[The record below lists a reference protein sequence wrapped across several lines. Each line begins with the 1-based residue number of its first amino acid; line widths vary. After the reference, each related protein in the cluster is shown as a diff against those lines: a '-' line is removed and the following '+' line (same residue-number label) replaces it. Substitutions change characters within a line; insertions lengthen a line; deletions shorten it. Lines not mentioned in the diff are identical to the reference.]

1 MFRGDGKQETVSG
14 AYNHVLKY
22 MGLFGGVQGI
32 TVLLSMVRNKFVSV
46 LLGREGLGL
55 IDMYNKAMDLL
66 SNSTTLGLSLTAVR
80 RLSELYEAGDEA
92 RLREQVRVVRSWSVL
107 TALLGFM
114 ACLLFAPLLSRRLMH
129 DPSYTVSMMLLS
141 PLVAMLAITGAEL
154 AILKAVRQMKAL
166 ATATTIGA
174 VTTLLITVPLYYL
187 FGMKGIVPAL
197 LASTLAVL
205 LLNLHFSLKQF
216 PWRANPFSLFT
227 IRQGIDMLKL
237 GLSFVLA
244 GIIMAAAEAT
254 VRAFIV
260 EGGGLA
266 DEGLYTAGFMLTVSY
281 ARIVMVSMD
290 NDYYPRLSACVN
302 DIKRRNSLINNQLEV
317 CLLLIAP
324 FLVLFVLCLPF
335 LVRLL
340 FTADFMTA
348 IPMIMGAVFSMFFK
362 AITTPVAYIPLA
374 RGDSVTYFVVELLY
388 YIVFVVL
395 LEFGYTHWGLLGAGV
410 ALTASNLFD
419 LLMIA
424 GIYHV
429 KYHFRFSTRAI
440 RVGLGQGLLLAAGLY
455 FALQDNLWFKYGAGI
470 PVFCVSAW
478 WSLHLLL
485 RETTFVSAI
494 KARFSRFGKST

>member
-1 MFRGDGKQETVSG
+1 M
-14 AYNHVLKY
+14 
-22 MGLFGGVQGI
+22 
-32 TVLLSMVRNKFVSV
+32 
-46 LLGREGLGL
+46 
-55 IDMYNKAMDLL
+55 
-66 SNSTTLGLSLTAVR
+66 
-80 RLSELYEAGDEA
+80 
-92 RLREQVRVVRSWSVL
+92 
-107 TALLGFM
+107 
-114 ACLLFAPLLSRRLMH
+114 
-129 DPSYTVSMMLLS
+129 
-141 PLVAMLAITGAEL
+141 
-154 AILKAVRQMKAL
+154 
-166 ATATTIGA
+166 
-174 VTTLLITVPLYYL
+174 
-187 FGMKGIVPAL
+187 
-197 LASTLAVL
+197 
-205 LLNLHFSLKQF
+205 
-216 PWRANPFSLFT
+216 
-227 IRQGIDMLKL
+227 
-237 GLSFVLA
+237 
-244 GIIMAAAEAT
+244 
-254 VRAFIV
+254 
-260 EGGGLA
+260 
-266 DEGLYTAGFMLTVSY
+266 
-281 ARIVMVSMD
+281 
-290 NDYYPRLSACVN
+290 
-302 DIKRRNSLINNQLEV
+302 
-317 CLLLIAP
+317 LLIAP

-395 LEFGYTHWGLLGAGV
+395 LEFGYAHWGLLGAGV